1 MPALHLTF
9 MRHGATAPNL
19 AGLRCGGDLDAPL
32 TDLGRKQAVQGAL
45 RIRELRLPVGL
56 IVSSGLLRSH
66 ETAQIVSRV
75 LQGVA
80 TVVIPEFA
88 ERALGEWNLRTLAE
102 TEAALAEGLTPPGGE
117 SRADFFG
124 RIAGAVQTL
133 LPRLPQQP
141 LLVGSKGV
149 ARVLRELTGQGGP
162 KRSHEMGNCE
172 LAHFDLASIAARD
185 CVARQT

>member
-1 MPALHLTF
+1 MSALHLNF

-32 TDLGRKQAVQGAL
+32 TEVGRRQAVQGAL
-45 RIRELRLPVGL
+45 HIRELRLPLGL
-56 IVSSGLLRSH
+56 IVSSGLQRSRD
-66 ETAQIVSRV
+66 TAQIVSRV
-75 LQGVA
+75 LQGVP

-102 TEAALAEGLTPPGGE
+102 TEAAVVEGLTPPGGE
-117 SRADFFG
+117 SRAEFFD

-133 LPRLPQQP
+133 LPLLSQQP

-162 KRSHEMGNCE
+162 KRRHPMGNCE
-172 LAHFDLASIAARD
+172 LAHFDLAPIVARD
-185 CVARQT
+185 CAAWQA

>member
-1 MPALHLTF
+1 MPALHLNF

-32 TDLGRKQAVQGAL
+32 TEIGRRQAVQGAL
-45 RIRELRLPVGL
+45 RMHELRLPLGL
-56 IVSSGLLRSH
+56 IVSSGLQRSR

-80 TVVIPEFA
+80 TLVIPEFA

-102 TEAALAEGLTPPGGE
+102 TEAALVEGLTPPGGE
-117 SRADFFG
+117 SRAEFFE
-124 RIAGAVQTL
+124 RIAGAVQAL
-133 LPRLPQQP
+133 LPRLPERP

-149 ARVLRELTGQGGP
+149 ARVLRELTGQGGAN
-162 KRSHEMGNCE
+162 RGHQMGNCE
-172 LAHFDLASIAARD
+172 LAHFDLAPIAARD
-185 CVARQT
+185 CLAWPT

>member
-1 MPALHLTF
+1 MPALHLNF

-32 TDLGRKQAVQGAL
+32 TEVGRRQAVQGAL
-45 RIRELRLPVGL
+45 QIRELRLPLGL
-56 IVSSGLLRSH
+56 IVSSGLQRSR

-80 TVVIPEFA
+80 TLVIPEFA
-88 ERALGEWNLRTLAE
+88 ERALGEWNMRTLAE
-102 TEAALAEGLTPPGGE
+102 TEAALVEGLTPPGGE
-117 SRADFFG
+117 SRAEFFD

-133 LPRLPQQP
+133 LPHLAQRP

-149 ARVLRELTGQGGP
+149 ARVLRELTGQGGA
-162 KRSHEMGNCE
+162 KRRHEMRNCE
-172 LAHFDLASIAARD
+172 IAHFDLAPIAARD
-185 CVARQT
+185 CLA